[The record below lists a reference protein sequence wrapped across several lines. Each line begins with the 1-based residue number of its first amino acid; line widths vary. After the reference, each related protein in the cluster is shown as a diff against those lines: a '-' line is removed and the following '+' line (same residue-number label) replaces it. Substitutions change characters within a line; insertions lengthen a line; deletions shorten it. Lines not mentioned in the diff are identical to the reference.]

1 MRFEMTGLHVVK
13 VVLASLVLAAVVAG
27 VAVVADEPYDR
38 VVGNLIQQLDGDLQ
52 DRPAPPFQV
61 SDLNGNP
68 VSLSAF
74 RGEVVFLNF
83 WASWCPPC
91 LEEFPSM
98 LSLATAMRERP
109 FRMIALTQ
117 DEDPEA
123 LMAFLRTLDL
133 PDDRI
138 LILQD
143 PEGRVAHAYGTR
155 LLPESYVIDPRGM
168 IVARFAGER
177 DWSRPEAQQL
187 AERLVRHPWRVG
199 LGDLPPASSAPAIV
213 LEDR

>member
-1 MRFEMTGLHVVK
+1 MAAIHGVK

-27 VAVVADEPYDR
+27 VATVVDEPYDR

-52 DRPAPPFQV
+52 DRPAPSFQV

-98 LSLATAMRERP
+98 LALATAMRDRP

-123 LMAFLRTLDL
+123 MLAFLRTLDL

-138 LILQD
+138 LIAQD
-143 PEGRVAHAYGTR
+143 PEGQVAHAYGTR
-155 LLPESYVIDPRGM
+155 LLPESYIIDPRGM

-187 AERLVRHPWRVG
+187 TERLVRHPWRVG
-199 LGDLPPASSAPAIV
+199 LGDIAPAASAPSIV